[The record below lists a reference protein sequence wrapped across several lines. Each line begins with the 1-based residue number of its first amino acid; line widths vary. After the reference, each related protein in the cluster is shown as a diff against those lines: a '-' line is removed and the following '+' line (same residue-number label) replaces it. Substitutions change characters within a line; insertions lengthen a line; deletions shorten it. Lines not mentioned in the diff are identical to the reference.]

1 MSSMK
6 AKAAEV
12 GFAQAFL
19 KQLGGDYNNV
29 YLITAVVAWMR
40 QESGGLSKVIG
51 NNPFNL
57 RPGKDDERFRSGT
70 RKTRNGNGFFSVYSS
85 LAKGAQAAANR
96 LLSAGADY
104 RGYAA
109 IVAATRGNYSKVQAD
124 QALQARD
131 FLKAIALSKWNAS
144 HYGAIRVTPT
154 RTGDPTHKT
163 WTAYDENKNHL
174 ILLWRSFTGLSFP
187 PVKNPAPEQPRNRP
201 QPQKSLIMSL
211 PRGNYIKPYAARTFF
226 EQRHPVVAPLPS
238 GIV

>member
-1 MSSMK
+1 MSNMK

-19 KQLGGDYNNV
+19 KQLGGDYNNI

-57 RPGKDDERFRSGT
+57 RPGRDDLRFRSGT
-70 RKTRNGNGFFSVYSS
+70 RKSKNGNGFFSVYAS

-96 LLSAGADY
+96 LISAGSDY
-104 RGYAA
+104 RGYNDIVSAA
-109 IVAATRGNYSKVQAD
+109 RGNYSKQPGD

-131 FLKAIALSKWNAS
+131 FLKAIAMSKWNAS
-144 HYGAIRVTPT
+144 HYGALDI
-154 RTGDPTHKT
+154 TGPP
-163 WTAYDENKNHL
+163 DERHYGEEYHEDANHL
-174 ILLWRSFTGLSFP
+174 IMLWRKFTGLTFP
-187 PVKNPAPEQPRNRP
+187 AVKNPMPKPPRNRP
-201 QPQKSLIMSL
+201 KPQKSLIMAL
-211 PRGNYIKPYAARTFF
+211 PLGNYIKPYAARTFF